1 MLAGCCRLQCLLAA
15 CLHLRIPSHTC
26 ATGQL
31 HGTTV
36 RWTLLPCCMC
46 KFSSSNVC
54 LRP

>member
-31 HGTTV
+31 HGTTT
-36 RWTLLPCCMC
+36 RWTLLPCLSCQIP
-46 KFSSSNVC
+46 SVG
-54 LRP
+54 